1 MVSRVGNSIL
11 YVDDFPMSHR
21 SIPTSPEDVG
31 ILRRM
36 PNRPVKT
43 RPIPA
48 CSGLAGMF
56 LAVCLVVLAGSAFPA
71 ERAGKKTISFG
82 VIPRFNP
89 HVMYEYYQPL
99 MDYLSRKTPYR
110 FELHLSRTYKE
121 TVEDLE
127 KGVTDVAYL
136 GGATFAVARHRSGTR
151 ALVRPLNSKGKPTY
165 RSYIVVRNDS
175 PIQTIRDLEG
185 KRMAFGASRSTTGS
199 LIPNYMLFSAGVPP
213 DRLKTTKYLRNH
225 EEVAR
230 AVLEGIYD
238 AGAVKDVVAWKYL
251 PQGLRVIARSEELP
265 NAPIAAGPTLPKEA
279 EAALVRVLL
288 SIRESNPAE
297 REALADC
304 GPEIRYG
311 FVKARGEDY
320 DFIYEKIISIPKGC
334 GIRCH
339 ASNPFFKE

>member
-1 MVSRVGNSIL
+1 
-11 YVDDFPMSHR
+11 MSYR
-21 SIPTSPEDVG
+21 SISASVPDVG

-36 PNRPVKT
+36 PNRPWKV

-48 CSGLAGMF
+48 CLGLPGII
-56 LAVCLVVLAGSAFPA
+56 LAVFIIVFTGTAFPA
-71 ERAGKKTISFG
+71 ERVGNKTISFG
-82 VIPRFNP
+82 VIQRFNP

-121 TVEDLE
+121 TVKDLE
-127 KGVTDVAYL
+127 KGVTGVAYL
-136 GGATFAVARHRSGTR
+136 GGATFAVARHRFGAR
-151 ALVRPLNSKGKPTY
+151 ALVKPLNSNGKPTY
-165 RSYIVVRNDS
+165 QSYIVVRNDS

-238 AGAVKDVVAWKYL
+238 AGAVKDVVALKYL

-279 EAALVRVLL
+279 EAALVNALL

-297 REALADC
+297 RKALADW

-320 DFIYEKIISIPKGC
+320 DFIYEKIISIPRGC